1 MNTIPVLTDKNIL
14 KLENSLKKRLH
25 TRYLETSLPF
35 VTLKFAQTLDGK
47 IATTSGDSRWI
58 SGPTSLKFTHLLR
71 SFHDAILVGVDTII
85 QDDPRLTVR
94 LIKGKNPLKIIIDSR
109 LRTPLDS
116 KIMQGRSLHSTII
129 ATTPLSSPQ
138 RVNRYRSTGA
148 DVWIISQDRSDRVH
162 LPNLLHKLGQKG
174 IRSILVEGGSETIR
188 SFLEKRLVDH
198 LFIFIAPK
206 IIGKGIT
213 GLDISVL
220 QRFKNTIPLSHS
232 DLFQSGDDILL
243 SLPVHK

>member
-1 MNTIPVLTDKNIL
+1 MYIIPVLTDKNVS
-14 KLENSLKKRLH
+14 KLENSLKKRIH
-25 TRYLETSLPF
+25 NRYLETSLPF

-47 IATTSGDSRWI
+47 IATVSGDSKWI
-58 SGPTSLKFTHLLR
+58 SGPASLKFTHRLR

-85 QDDPRLTVR
+85 QDDPQLTVR
-94 LIKGKNPLKIIIDSR
+94 LAKGKNPVKIVIDSR

-116 KIMQGRSLHSTII
+116 KILHGKSAHSTII

-138 RVNRYRSTGA
+138 RIKKYQASGA
-148 DVWIISQDRSDRVH
+148 DVWVIKKDQANRVN
-162 LPNLLHKLGQKG
+162 LPTLLRKSGQRG
-174 IRSILVEGGSETIR
+174 IHSILVEGGSETIH

-213 GLDISVL
+213 GMDNSDISRLRNLVP
-220 QRFKNTIPLSHS
+220 FSKT
-232 DLFQSGDDILL
+232 DLFQSGDDILF
-243 SLPVHK
+243 SFTVHK